1 MDRITSDIDI
11 SLMKQIAR
19 HDVEAIGELYD
30 RYSTIL
36 FSLIK
41 EIVGDKDTAE
51 KVLEDVFVLVWNRIE
66 DFDFRIGNVFTWIS
80 TLAKNKAVDV
90 AKRRDEDYEGPDYTE
105 EFEGDHILP
114 QLSPGIKPLELNKVF
129 HARITLQQAV
139 STLTDAQK
147 YVLLLMISGGSS
159 EVEIA
164 KKLNIPTPTVR
175 IKLQAALNS
184 LHEKMKEVIAN
195 D

>member
-1 MDRITSDIDI
+1 MH
-11 SLMKQIAR
+11 QIVEQ
-19 HDVEAIGELYD
+19 DTEAIGQLYD
-30 RYSTIL
+30 RYSSIL

-41 EIVGDKDTAE
+41 EIAGDKDTAE
-51 KVLEDVFVLVWNRIE
+51 KVLEDVFVMIWNRIE
-66 DFDFRIGNVFTWIS
+66 EFDFRTGNVFTWLA

-90 AKRRDEDYEGPDYTE
+90 VKRREEDYEGPEYSE
-105 EFEGDHILP
+105 EFERDHILP
-114 QLSPGIKPLELNKVF
+114 QLSPEIKILELNKVL
-129 HARITLQQAV
+129 HSRVTLQQSV
-139 STLTDAQK
+139 ISLTDAQK

-164 KKLNIPTPTVR
+164 KKLSIPTPTVR

-184 LHEKMKEVIAN
+184 LHERMKEVIAN